1 MKYIATLSF
10 EMTRKCNLKCKWCS
24 KGEPQNLDITTE
36 IIDKTLNEVS
46 DYYINCI
53 RITGGEPFLVPEL
66 VVYLIDKII
75 DKKIKVNMIHIISNA
90 TIINEDIRNA
100 IIRFIEY
107 GKTIQEERKNIKE
120 YFSDKLDDVH
130 FERGKNKNIMV
141 ALCLSTWEHDNK
153 NTINNVYKFYDSIKS
168 EHFIV
173 VDQNEQYNDVKGT
186 VVIEGLAEKNYKM
199 FSEKELE
206 IIRVI
211 HNKFCII
218 DDSSIENPCIKKAIS
233 VSANGKIYV
242 GCMLSY
248 EHIEKDYLFNILDCN
263 KDFWNKVDMWCW
275 ENPIYIRANNFMEIY
290 KAIQWQIE
298 KGYET
303 LLPTNTISGAVDK
316 IKMQIDTYEA
326 ILKEYHPQLPHLSHW
341 ELNMFA
347 VSVYCLLAFESEA
360 TLEQMKPFIAYTT
373 GLNDKLI
380 NEMTKDSFQNIYQNA
395 VNINNNRAVET
406 IKNPLM
412 KGICKFLYT

>member
-1 MKYIATLSF
+1 
-10 EMTRKCNLKCKWCS
+10 MTRRCNLKCKWCS

-36 IIDKTLNEVS
+36 IIDKTLDEIS

-53 RITGGEPFLVPEL
+53 RITGGEPFLVVDC

-141 ALCLSTWEHDNK
+141 SLCLSTWEHDNK

-168 EHFIV
+168 EYFIV

-263 KDFWNKVDMWCW
+263 KDFWNKVDKWCW
-275 ENPIYIRANNFMEIY
+275 ENPIYIRANNFIEIY

-380 NEMTKDSFQNIYQNA
+380 NEMTKGSFQNIYQNA

-406 IKNPLM
+406 IKNPWI
-412 KGICKFLYT
+412 KGIYKFLYT

>member
-1 MKYIATLSF
+1 
-10 EMTRKCNLKCKWCS
+10 MTRRCNLKCKWCS

-53 RITGGEPFLVPEL
+53 RVTGGESFLVPEL
-66 VVYLIDKII
+66 VTYLIDKII
-75 DKKIKVNMIHIISNA
+75 DKKIKINMIHIISNA
-90 TIINEDIRNA
+90 TIINEDIKNA

-120 YFSDKLDDVH
+120 YFSDKLSKPNYKKVQ
-130 FERGKNKNIMV
+130 NKDIMV
-141 ALCLSTWEHDNK
+141 ALCLSTWEHDNE
-153 NTINNVYKFYDSIKS
+153 NSINKVYRYYENNINS
-168 EHFIV
+168 EYFAV
-173 VDQNEQYNDVKGT
+173 CTQYEQYDNQKGT
-186 VVIEGLAEKNYKM
+186 ITIEGLAEKNYKL
-199 FSEKELE
+199 FPKEELKTV
-206 IIRVI
+206 RVI

-218 DDSSIENPCIKKAIS
+218 EDSDIENPCIKKAIS

-263 KDFWNKVDMWCW
+263 KDFWNKVDKWCW
-275 ENPIYIRANNFMEIY
+275 ENPIYIRANNFIEIY

-303 LLPTNTISGAVDK
+303 LLPTNTISGTVDK

-347 VSVYCLLAFESEA
+347 VSVYCLLAFDAEA
-360 TLEQMKPFIAYTT
+360 TLEQMKPFIAYTI

-406 IKNPLM
+406 IKNPWI
-412 KGICKFLYT
+412 KGIYKFLYT

>member
-1 MKYIATLSF
+1 
-10 EMTRKCNLKCKWCS
+10 MTRKCNLKCKWCS

-130 FERGKNKNIMV
+130 FERGKNKNVMV

-218 DDSSIENPCIKKAIS
+218 EDSDMENPCIKKAIS

-263 KDFWNKVDMWCW
+263 KDFWNKVDKWCW
-275 ENPIYIRANNFMEIY
+275 KNPIYIRANNFIEIY
-290 KAIQWQIE
+290 KGVHWQVE
-298 KGYET
+298 NGYEPPMSMDDI
-303 LLPTNTISGAVDK
+303 LRSVDK
-316 IKMQIDTYEA
+316 LKIQIDVYES
-326 ILKEYHPQLPHLSHW
+326 ILKEYYSQLPHLSHF
-341 ELNMFA
+341 EMNLFA
-347 VSVYCLLAFESEA
+347 VSATCLFAFEEGAKPEQLYPFMEYA
-360 TLEQMKPFIAYTT
+360 TGYDRETIEIITT
-373 GLNDKLI
+373 KNGC
-380 NEMTKDSFQNIYQNA
+380 QNIYNKLVKQN
-395 VNINNNRAVET
+395 NERAVET
-406 IKNPLM
+406 IKNPWI

>member
-10 EMTRKCNLKCKWCS
+10 EMTRKCNLKCKWCR

-36 IIDKTLNEVS
+36 IIDKTLDEIS

-53 RITGGEPFLVPEL
+53 RITGGEPFLVPKL
-66 VVYLIDKII
+66 VTYLIDKII
-75 DKKIKVNMIHIISNA
+75 DKKIKVKMIHIISNA

-141 ALCLSTWEHDNK
+141 SLCLSTWEHDNK

-218 DDSSIENPCIKKAIS
+218 EDSDIENPCIKKAIS

-263 KDFWNKVDMWCW
+263 KDFWNKVDKWCW

-298 KGYET
+298 KGDET
-303 LLPTNTISGAVDK
+303 LLPTNTISGTVDK